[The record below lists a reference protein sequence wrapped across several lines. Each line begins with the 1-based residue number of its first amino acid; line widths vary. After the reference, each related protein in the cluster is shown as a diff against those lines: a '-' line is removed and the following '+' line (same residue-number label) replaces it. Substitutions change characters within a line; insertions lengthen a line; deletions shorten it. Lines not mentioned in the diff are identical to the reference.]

1 MRNPWAWTKQA
12 NLLALESP
20 AGVGYSYCEASLGG
34 GSCANTD
41 NSTAST
47 SLASVVDFF
56 QNKFPTLARNPF
68 YITGESY
75 AGVYVP
81 TLARWIVDHNDQD
94 GSFKINLKGI
104 AAGDPCTDNKFQADS
119 VSVFLFNNISFYFHM
134 GNQTDGV
141 FCLPFA
147 DGHAVVRAQVRIRP
161 RR

>member
-1 MRNPWAWTKQA
+1 MCIRD
-12 NLLALESP
+12 S
-20 AGVGYSYCEASLGG
+20 SYCEASLGG

-56 QNKFPTLARNPF
+56 QNKFPTLARNQF

-119 VSVFLFNNISFYFHM
+119 VSVFLLSSFLFHDVWAIRLT
-134 GNQTDGV
+134 GCFVLT
-141 FCLPFA
+141 LT

-161 RR
+161 RRRL

>member
-94 GSFKINLKGI
+94 GSFKIHLTGR

-119 VSVFLFNNISFYFHM
+119 VSCFGLYNCVSFYAEPTTPYTPTFRCCRSFWYGKR
-134 GNQTDGV
+134 GNLCT
-141 FCLPFA
+141 
-147 DGHAVVRAQVRIRP
+147 
-161 RR
+161 